1 MKRLSILAAGL
12 ALVAALLALDL
23 SQQGMVW
30 KFLYG
35 QTGEEDVIGQVRGL
49 VELGGNL
56 VRQPLRT
63 APLIPIAHTSEPPYG
78 VNVFLQKEVE
88 EPKIRAMLQMIRDA
102 GFVWLRQEFPWEDL
116 EVDGRGQFT
125 DTRNDCTGDGIP
137 DTISAWGKYDRI
149 VNLVEE
155 YELKLMV
162 RLSNPPDWAIA
173 SDPGKGTFAPP
184 DDLQDFV
191 NYATAVAQRY
201 QGRITHYQIWN
212 EPNIY
217 PEWGEQFADPVA
229 YTDMLCRTYQALKA
243 IDPAIVVVSAA
254 IAPTISLDGFMGYQ
268 DIVYLQNMY
277 DAGAGDCFDVLS
289 AQGYGLFSGPDD
301 RRLRTTSVNMARHI
315 YYRDI
320 MVANNDG
327 AKPIWI
333 SEAAWNAVLDA
344 PLPPEQIADYARFGL
359 ATQDQAARYMP
370 RYYQRAQQE
379 WPWVGVIF
387 YWFFTRPDPS
397 EQSQSFYYF
406 RMAEPDYSAQKPSF
420 TPLPVY
426 HAMREAITSEV
437 PTLYPGVHQA
447 EDWAITHDGVRQPA
461 HAAQFSDAIVATR
474 AQWRF
479 SGTDVWVR
487 LRSASPVT
495 VLVGEDTLVIQPSDD
510 WRYVPIFSS
519 LLPAQQV
526 VIVQAQVPFTLDS
539 VTVADLLW
547 HKMGVPLIM
556 GLAAACAAL
565 AGALFGIRR
574 RRRTA
579 LRRAAGGEATEGL
592 A

>member
-1 MKRLSILAAGL
+1 MKRAAIIIAGL
-12 ALVAALLALDL
+12 ALGAVLLALDL
-23 SQQGMVW
+23 RAQGAVW
-30 KFLYG
+30 QFLYG
-35 QTGEEDVIGQVRGL
+35 QTGEEDIIGQARGL

-56 VRQPLRT
+56 ARQPLRT
-63 APLIPIAHTSEPPYG
+63 APLLPVAHTDEAPYG
-78 VNVFLQKEVE
+78 INVFLQKEVE

-116 EVDGRGQFT
+116 EVDGKGQFT
-125 DTRNDCTGDGIP
+125 DTRNDYTGDGIP
-137 DTISAWGKYDRI
+137 DTISAWEKYDRI
-149 VNLVEE
+149 VNLAEE
-155 YELKLMV
+155 YGLKLMV

-173 SDPGKGTFAPP
+173 ANPAKGTFAPP
-184 DDLQDFV
+184 DDVQDFV
-191 NYATAVAQRY
+191 DYAAAVAQRY
-201 QGRITHYQIWN
+201 RGRIAHYQIWN

-243 IDPAIVVVSAA
+243 IDPGIVVISAA
-254 IAPTISLDGFMGYQ
+254 IAPTISLDGYMGYQ

-277 DAGAGDCFDVLS
+277 DAGAAACFDVLS

-301 RRLRTTSVNMARHI
+301 RRLRTTSVNMARHT

-320 MVANNDG
+320 MVANNDA

-359 ATQDQAARYMP
+359 ATQAQAARYMP

-397 EQSQSFYYF
+397 EQGQSFYYF
-406 RMAEPDYSAQKPSF
+406 RMAEPDYSPQKPSF

-426 HAMREAITSEV
+426 NAMRAAIASET
-437 PTLYPGVHQA
+437 PTLYQGVHQG
-447 EDWAITHDGVRQPA
+447 EDWAIAHDGQREPA
-461 HAAQFSDAIVATR
+461 QGAQFGDAITASS

-495 VLVGEDTLVIQPSDD
+495 MRVGDETLIVQPSDG
-510 WRYVPIFSS
+510 WQYVPVFSS
-519 LLPAQQV
+519 LLPAQRLV
-526 VIVQAQVPFTLDS
+526 SLQAEGLFTLDS
-539 VTVADLLW
+539 VTVADLMW
-547 HKMGVPLIM
+547 HKMAVPLIM
-556 GLAAACAAL
+556 GLLGAGAAL
-565 AGALFGIRR
+565 AGAAIGIRR
-574 RRRTA
+574 RWGSARQ
-579 LRRAAGGEATEGL
+579 RATGGELTEGL